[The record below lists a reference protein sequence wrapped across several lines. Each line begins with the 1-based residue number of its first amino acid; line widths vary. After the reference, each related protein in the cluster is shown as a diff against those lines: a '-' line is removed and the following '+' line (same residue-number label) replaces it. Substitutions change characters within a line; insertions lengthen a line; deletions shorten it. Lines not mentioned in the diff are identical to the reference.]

1 MRSQLRCS
9 EQNYKRDPQGF
20 LFFVQN
26 KVYSKRQQK
35 SKKKK
40 NMPLKFILFISLFF
54 TLAWGDE
61 SNCLPADV
69 VDLGKEK
76 LVYGKDTVHV
86 KVHMQRIG
94 QTQYFH
100 KSGNEVE
107 IDSTVNP
114 NGTYYVSEHRG
125 LLMRYREESGE
136 QTFHLFDEQHHLIQC
151 YTIGMKKEKIYDK
164 NGNLYPVFKEV
175 RGNTVFCNLDDK
187 DDGKFIN

>member
-1 MRSQLRCS
+1 LFKIKYILKGS
-9 EQNYKRDPQGF
+9 E
-20 LFFVQN
+20 
-26 KVYSKRQQK
+26 K

-40 NMPLKFILFISLFF
+40 NMPLKFILFILLL
-54 TLAWGDE
+54 LAYTWSSELEKSEIQEIG
-61 SNCLPADV
+61 N
-69 VDLGKEK
+69 EK

-86 KVHMQRIG
+86 KVRMQRIG

-100 KSGNEVE
+100 KSGKEVE

-125 LLMRYREESGE
+125 LLMRYREESCE

-175 RGNTVFCNLDDK
+175 RGDTVFWDLDYK